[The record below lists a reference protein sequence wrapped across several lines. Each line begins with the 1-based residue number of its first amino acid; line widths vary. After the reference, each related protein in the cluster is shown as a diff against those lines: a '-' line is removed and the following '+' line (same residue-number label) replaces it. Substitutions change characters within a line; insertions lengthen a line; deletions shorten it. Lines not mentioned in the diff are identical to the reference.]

1 MPSVGAFLGQ
11 CRNSVG
17 EYSTEKDKTMQNSTN
32 RYIKK
37 EPNFSSRNWVLKSV
51 AGIGFEPTTFGL

>member
-17 EYSTEKDKTMQNSTN
+17 EYSTEKDKIMQNSTDPFIRKN
-32 RYIKK
+32 
-37 EPNFSSRNWVLKSV
+37 PNLSSRKWDLSSV